1 MGCWCR
7 GTKFLWREG
16 SVGGAKE
23 IERNCIDK
31 VRVLNAV
38 ALHCIASSLSSS
50 SEEVRS
56 GLAIIGLVNC
66 HGGGHILSGSD
77 HLLVTSTELQYI

>member
-38 ALHCIASSLSSS
+38 ALHCIVIIIIIRRSEKCIGDDWLS
-50 SEEVRS
+50 
-56 GLAIIGLVNC
+56 
-66 HGGGHILSGSD
+66 
-77 HLLVTSTELQYI
+77 